1 MFLCSRGRSRLPAAL
16 SPNTSLTQEIG
27 DCHVEILGAAKR
39 YLSGGRSGT
48 IHCGGEIGSGEE
60 VRADRNL

>member
-1 MFLCSRGRSRLPAAL
+1 MFLCSRGRSRLPA
-16 SPNTSLTQEIG
+16 PNVSMSLTQEIG
-27 DCHVEILGAAKR
+27 DCHVESLGAAKR